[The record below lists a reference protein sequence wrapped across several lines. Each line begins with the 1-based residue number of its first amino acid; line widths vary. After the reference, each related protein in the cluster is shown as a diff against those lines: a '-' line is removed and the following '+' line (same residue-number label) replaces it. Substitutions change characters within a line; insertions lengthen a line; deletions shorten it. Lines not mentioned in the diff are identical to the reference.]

1 MNGGTCSIETG
12 GKLGCIC
19 PSSYYGEYCE
29 NGMSTFLLLK
39 AISELYIIF
48 KQRMIYLQLLS
59 LTDKCSPNGTYL
71 CKNGGY
77 CKIDMTS
84 ISPYCSCSK
93 EYEGVHCE
101 TGRNNFCGISLFLNV
116 FC

>member
-1 MNGGTCSIETG
+1 MNDI
-12 GKLGCIC
+12 L
-19 PSSYYGEYCE
+19 
-29 NGMSTFLLLK
+29 TF
-39 AISELYIIF
+39 
-48 KQRMIYLQLLS
+48 LS

-77 CKIDMTS
+77 CMIDMTS
-84 ISPYCSCSK
+84 TSPYCSCSK
-93 EYEGVHCE
+93 EYEGLHCE